1 MTRREAHVP
10 VGVGAD
16 PGYTRAMKPC
26 LVRPALGALLL
37 ALPLLT
43 GCGEKVGTGETG
55 ETGTTTEASTG
66 GGGGTTT
73 TGATSEAVT
82 TGGIATVTSETH
94 ATHTTQPPGCN
105 DIGCGACP
113 EGCTAQDECV
123 EGEWQCIC
131 DCPATTGAS
140 TGAESTGGGG
150 IMCGGEDPQF
160 PEFDRTCMLDRDC
173 TVVFHQT
180 DCCGTL
186 VAWGLSGAAGKP
198 FNEAEAEC
206 VAQYPA
212 CDCAPMPTAADDGKS
227 TEDPTQIMVTCM
239 GNMCSSFVP

>member
-1 MTRREAHVP
+1 
-10 VGVGAD
+10 
-16 PGYTRAMKPC
+16 MKPG

-37 ALPLLT
+37 ALPLLP
-43 GCGEKVGTGETG
+43 GCGEKVGTSDTTGDTTDTTG
-55 ETGTTTEASTG
+55 ETSGASTG

-94 ATHTTQPPGCN
+94 ETHATRTTQPPECG
-105 DIGCGACP
+105 DSGCGACP

-123 EGEWQCIC
+123 EGEWQCNC
-131 DCPATTGAS
+131 DCAAT

-150 IMCGGEDPQF
+150 IVCGGEDPQF

-186 VAWGLSGAAGKP
+186 VAWGLNGAAGKP

-206 VAQYPA
+206 AAQYPA
-212 CDCAPMPTAADDGKS
+212 CDCVPMPTTADDGKS

-239 GNMCSSFVP
+239 GSVCSSFVP